1 MNETRHIMPSSSRS
15 NYFPDMSD
23 YVMPSASRSNYFPD
37 MSENMM
43 LSSSRSMHSLDMSD
57 NIMPSSS
64 RSNSFADMSDYV
76 MPSSSRSMHFPDMSD
91 NMMPSSSR
99 SNYFSDM
106 SDNIMPSSSINT
118 FSPMTHT
125 TLKMEGSSTPIHA
138 STVSDQPM
146 STAITTIE
154 TTTGSTAGNANFP
167 ICYCIYIL
175 FSLLLVVRGVMSCL
189 CVCLRVVLCFR
200 FAFLRPVFPML
211 PVSLCCPF
219 LISPNVHL
227 LE

>member
-1 MNETRHIMPSSSRS
+1 MHSLDMSDNIMPSSSRS

-23 YVMPSASRSNYFPD
+23 YVMPS
-37 MSENMM
+37 
-43 LSSSRSMHSLDMSD
+43 SSRSMHS
-57 NIMPSSS
+57 
-64 RSNSFADMSDYV
+64 
-76 MPSSSRSMHFPDMSD
+76 PDMSD

-189 CVCLRVVLCFR
+189 CLFACCVVFSFCFSSSCVPYVAS
-200 FAFLRPVFPML
+200 FSVLSIFDFP
-211 PVSLCCPF
+211 
-219 LISPNVHL
+219 
-227 LE
+227 

>member
-1 MNETRHIMPSSSRS
+1 MNETRHVMPSSSRS

-23 YVMPSASRSNYFPD
+23 YVTPSASRSNYFPD

-43 LSSSRSMHSLDMSD
+43 LSSSRSMHS
-57 NIMPSSS
+57 
-64 RSNSFADMSDYV
+64 
-76 MPSSSRSMHFPDMSD
+76 PDMSD

-167 ICYCIYIL
+167 ICYCNVIYII
-175 FSLLLVVRGVMSCL
+175 FSLRLVVRGVMSCL
-189 CVCLRVVLCFR
+189 CL
-200 FAFLRPVFPML
+200 
-211 PVSLCCPF
+211 
-219 LISPNVHL
+219 
-227 LE
+227 

>member
-1 MNETRHIMPSSSRS
+1 MNETRHVMPSSSRS

-43 LSSSRSMHSLDMSD
+43 LSSSRSMHS
-57 NIMPSSS
+57 
-64 RSNSFADMSDYV
+64 
-76 MPSSSRSMHFPDMSD
+76 PDMSD

-167 ICYCIYIL
+167 ICYCNVIYIL
-175 FSLLLVVRGVMSCL
+175 FSLLLIVRGVMSCL
-189 CVCLRVVLCFR
+189 CLFACCVVFSFCFSSSCVPYVAS
-200 FAFLRPVFPML
+200 FSVLSIFDFP
-211 PVSLCCPF
+211 
-219 LISPNVHL
+219 
-227 LE
+227 